1 MQNASKKAWILRSKI
16 EENALKIALKIHA
29 LLDVVFR
36 GILGGFGRGLGRVS
50 EALLATFLD
59 FFRTFYDILTIS
71 MKNWILEAFWRGL
84 GRLLGGFWEAF
95 GRVWEPL
102 GRFLLVFCNFGVFW
116 CFLLFFVVCLLF
128 FIVSCSCTAVFSGHS
143 FPLACVRVCACVRVY
158 VCTCMRVSACMRVCV
173 CARFAEFSRMLL
185 DCARVRLADIAGTCH
200 YDCCRDMS
208 SRMFLQQQL

>member
-16 EENALKIALKIHA
+16 EENALKIALKTHA
-29 LLDVVFR
+29 FLNVVFR

-95 GRVWEPL
+95 GRVWEAL
-102 GRFLLVFCNFGVFW
+102 
-116 CFLLFFVVCLLF
+116 
-128 FIVSCSCTAVFSGHS
+128 GHS
-143 FPLACVRVCACVRVY
+143 
-158 VCTCMRVSACMRVCV
+158 
-173 CARFAEFSRMLL
+173 
-185 DCARVRLADIAGTCH
+185 
-200 YDCCRDMS
+200 
-208 SRMFLQQQL
+208 